1 MFKIIY
7 FFSQTTIEI
16 ELWNGQKLGIISSWG
31 FSVNE
36 HKLNG
41 CFDRGKLLSGM
52 RSKDKA
58 FQQNFLVNTSY
69 QKIDEI
75 LARQCSTG
83 LEPQH
88 SKWRAGETVPSSRS
102 TPPTEQNSKTKETQ
116 NAKSCHLSQHGR
128 LWGAQCDISWGSN
141 EAAHRSWGDGS
152 HQGREEMRRCWSG
165 TTLQWDGKEVLSA
178 TVRQM
183 TNQ

>member
-1 MFKIIY
+1 MFIKY
-7 FFSQTTIEI
+7 SYKSRLHFSKYVWNHLFLFTNYNRNWSLTH
-16 ELWNGQKLGIISSWG
+16 LWNGQKLGIISSWG

-58 FQQNFLVNTSY
+58 FQQNFLVNPSY

-88 SKWRAGETVPSSRS
+88 SEWRAGETAPSSRS
-102 TPPTEQNSKTKETQ
+102 TPPTERNSKTKGNTEC
-116 NAKSCHLSQHGR
+116 K
-128 LWGAQCDISWGSN
+128 
-141 EAAHRSWGDGS
+141 
-152 HQGREEMRRCWSG
+152 
-165 TTLQWDGKEVLSA
+165 VLSSVPTRA
-178 TVRQM
+178 TLRDTVWSLVGV
-183 TNQ
+183 